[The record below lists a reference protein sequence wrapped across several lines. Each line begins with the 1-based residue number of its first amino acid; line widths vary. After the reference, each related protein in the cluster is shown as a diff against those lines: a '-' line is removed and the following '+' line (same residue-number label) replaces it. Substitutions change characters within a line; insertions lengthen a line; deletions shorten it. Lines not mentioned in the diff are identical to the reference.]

1 MIPNPS
7 AMDPLHSSHF
17 VASCSR
23 GVPLAPLP
31 GGWDLQSQTLQGC
44 MVAHAWFVVHAAHNP
59 LTCYLSR
66 LSVAKTRRI
75 ARPGAM
81 DPRHS
86 SHFVASFPGASR
98 SPRSPARRIARPGAM
113 DPLHSSHFV
122 ASCSRGVPLASLPG
136 GWDLQSQTL
145 QRCTVAHAWFVVHA
159 THNPLTCYLPRLSVA
174 EIQHIAHC
182 DGTYRV
188 VTCSF
193 VPLHPC
199 SVVP

>member
-7 AMDPLHSSHF
+7 AMDP
-17 VASCSR
+17 R
-23 GVPLAPLP
+23 
-31 GGWDLQSQTLQGC
+31 
-44 MVAHAWFVVHAAHNP
+44 
-59 LTCYLSR
+59 
-66 LSVAKTRRI
+66 
-75 ARPGAM
+75 
-81 DPRHS
+81 
-86 SHFVASFPGASR
+86 
-98 SPRSPARRIARPGAM
+98 
-113 DPLHSSHFV
+113 HSSHFV

-145 QRCTVAHAWFVVHA
+145 QRCMVAHAWFVVHA
-159 THNPLTCYLPRLSVA
+159 THNPLTCYLPRLSVAKTRRIARPGAVDPLHSAHFVASCSRGVPLAPLPGGWDLQSQTLQRCMVAHAWFVVHAAHNPLTCYLPRLSVA

-193 VPLHPC
+193 VPLRPC